1 MRIDK
6 AKPTATVVGDNS
18 SWASLII
25 HSRAQKTATS
35 DPRRKQLLSILAE
48 KADAFENKALVNVV
62 KVNLDSPAPA

>member
-6 AKPTATVVGDNS
+6 ATPTATVVGDNS

-25 HSRAQKTATS
+25 HSRARKTATS

-48 KADAFENKALVNVV
+48 KADAFENKALV
-62 KVNLDSPAPA
+62 KW